1 MHRLNDENIQLTNLN
16 PDPLKGTSK
25 PMQTNTSAHTF
36 HIPVMGL
43 GYTVDTPVK
52 VAQYGISSVVSIMD
66 DQLLEVMRKIYSHKW
81 NIPYTEIPIYQE
93 DSRAKRITSY
103 LNLLQDIID
112 LQMKEMS
119 ESGIDS
125 ESPLTRYLKLLP
137 AESHLSFLAEELKN
151 AAPDN
156 KSELIQ
162 KIKDQLVAGNVDVNI
177 MTKVD
182 KLNYNENGNELPRE
196 FSDALSALRGFA
208 QSRLHASVIF
218 SAGMNPALYGYI
230 EKFPDFFPDQSGAIE
245 KRVILKVSDYR
256 SALIQGKFLAK
267 KGIWVSEFRIESGL
281 NCGGH
286 AFATDGFLIGPILEE
301 FKQNRTNLT
310 ECIFQ
315 TCQQALAEKGLPL
328 LPEQTTTKITYQGG
342 IGTATED
349 FFLRNYYELDGT
361 GWGSPFLLV
370 PEATSVDED
379 TIQRI
384 IQAKNSDFYLSYA
397 SPLGIPFN
405 NLRTS
410 SAEEQRNLRIEKNH
424 PGSPC
429 YKKFLSFSTE
439 FTKIPIC
446 TASRQF
452 QSLKIKQF
460 EKGEIPRNEMDTIL
474 AKDCL
479 CEGLSTPAILA
490 NGETPKRNL
499 SAVTICPGPNLAY
512 FKGIYSLKEMVDHI
526 YGKINLA
533 LELDRPHLFVKEF
546 QLYVT
551 YLKKEFEDFLP
562 EKSPKKEAYLDKFR
576 KNLIQ
581 GVAYYQHL
589 VNSFQVD
596 SEEIMEKMKQHLLAL
611 QGEIENLELPTVV
624 PSLKRLVSVPEL

>member
-1 MHRLNDENIQLTNLN
+1 MDIFIVSNFNSAF
-16 PDPLKGTSK
+16 LKGKSK
-25 PMQTNTSAHTF
+25 PMQTSATTHTF

-43 GYTVDTPVK
+43 GYTVDTPAK
-52 VAQYGISSVVSIMD
+52 VARYGISSVVSIMD
-66 DQLLEVMRKIYSHKW
+66 DQLLEVMRKIYSDKW
-81 NIPYTEIPIYQE
+81 NLPYTEIPIHLE

-103 LNLLQDIID
+103 LNLLQDIIEIQMEEMQQSD
-112 LQMKEMS
+112 LS
-119 ESGIDS
+119 PG
-125 ESPLTRYLKLLP
+125 SPLTKYLELLP
-137 AESHLSFLAEELKN
+137 IGSSLNLLSEELKS
-151 AAPDN
+151 ASAER
-156 KSELIQ
+156 KEAIIRE
-162 KIKDQLVAGNVDVNI
+162 IKDQLVAGNVDVNI

-182 KLNYNENGNELPRE
+182 KLNYDENGVELPRE

-208 QSRLHASVIF
+208 QSKLHASVIF

-230 EKFPDFFPDQSGAIE
+230 EKFPDFFPDQSGAIA

-301 FKQNRTNLT
+301 FKQNRAILT
-310 ECIFQ
+310 DSIFQ

-328 LPEQTTTKITYQGG
+328 LPEQIGIKITYQGG

-349 FFLRNYYELDGT
+349 SFLRNYYELDGT

-370 PEATSVDED
+370 PEATSVDDD

-384 IQAKNSDFYLSYA
+384 IKAKNSDFYLSFA

-410 SAEEQRNLRIEKNH
+410 SAEEQRQMRIDKNR

-446 TASRQF
+446 TASRKYQA
-452 QSLKIKQF
+452 LKIKQF
-460 EKGEIPRNEMDTIL
+460 DKGEINQNEMDKIL
-474 AKDCL
+474 EKDCL
-479 CEGLSTPAILA
+479 CEGLSAPAILA

-512 FKGIYSLKEMVDHI
+512 FKSIFSLKEMVDHI
-526 YGKINLA
+526 YGKINFK
-533 LELDRPHLFVKEF
+533 LELDRPHVFVKEL
-546 QLYVT
+546 QLYVS
-551 YLKKEFEDFLP
+551 YLKKEFDEFLP
-562 EKSPKKEAYLDKFR
+562 EKSAKKEVYLEKFR

-581 GVAYYQHL
+581 GVAYYQNL

-596 SEEIMEKMKQHLLAL
+596 SEEIMEKMNQHLLAL
-611 QGEIENLELPTVV
+611 QGEIESLEVQM
-624 PSLKRLVSVPEL
+624 SDAG